1 MKTFLKPLT
10 SAQESLMLKKCK
22 AGDLDARNMLVEHN
36 LRLVAHIVKK
46 YANSENDIDDMISI
60 GTIGL
65 IKAVD
70 SFDIDKNIKLA
81 TYASRCIENEILMM
95 LRSEKK
101 RSGDIYMQ
109 EPIGTDGEGNEI
121 SLMDILSSTEDSPLK
136 QMIDRESVEG
146 LMEAALTVLE
156 PREKMIL
163 EKRYGISFEKN
174 EKNGCCYMIKRKAM
188 TQKQIALQLNIS
200 RSYVSR
206 IEKRA
211 VEKLRAYI
219 EAN

>member
-22 AGDLDARNMLVEHN
+22 AGDINARNMLVEHN
-36 LRLVAHIVKK
+36 LRLVAHIAKK
-46 YANSENDIDDMISI
+46 YANTENDPEDMISI

-70 SFDIDKNIKLA
+70 SFDIDKNIRLA

-109 EPIGTDGEGNEI
+109 EPIGTDSEGNEI
-121 SLMDILSSTEDSPLK
+121 SLMDILSSEEDSPLK
-136 QMIDRESVEG
+136 QMIDRESVQNLMKAAVSG
-146 LMEAALTVLE
+146 LD

-163 EKRYGISFEKN
+163 EKRYGIRFEKN
-174 EKNGCCYMIKRKAM
+174 KKDGTCYMIKRKAM
-188 TQKQIALQLNIS
+188 TQKQIASELGIS

-211 VEKLRAYI
+211 VEKLRSYF
-219 EAN
+219 